1 MTSRTGGRQWYS
13 WAMIV
18 APSLTIFAGRRFRR
32 LAAAAVAAA
41 FLAGAGAG
49 RAAED
54 TEATPDAAQIEGW
67 IEQLAAPQFAQRE
80 AATRSLVAAGR
91 PAIEP
96 VVAAIRRGDL
106 EVSSRAVE
114 ILRELL
120 AAEDTDVAKAAEAAL
135 EAIAE
140 GADGSVASLAEATLD
155 FHTLGLAEAARE
167 RLAMLGATITEG
179 FLPSGQRGLQVL
191 LNASWTGT
199 TEDLRLLARLRG
211 VAQVGVHGVRLDEA
225 GLAVLG
231 RLRGVE
237 QLQLYGTGAS
247 DAAVAALQQKLP
259 GTKVDVRKGGKLGVA
274 GMPAMG
280 PCTITH
286 VQDGSA
292 AARAGL
298 QIGDVVQRIDG
309 TPVANFDAL
318 TELVGR
324 RGPGD
329 KIEME
334 VDRGGQPGIE
344 PQQLKLTVELG
355 GWD

>member
-1 MTSRTGGRQWYS
+1 MT
-13 WAMIV
+13 V
-18 APSLTIFAGRRFRR
+18 APFRTVFAGRRFGKLPAAAM
-32 LAAAAVAAA
+32 LAAV
-41 FLAGAGAG
+41 LVGGLPPG
-49 RAAED
+49 GAAED
-54 TEATPDAAQIEGW
+54 ASSPLDAAQIDGW
-67 IEQLAAPQFAQRE
+67 IEQLSAPQFAQRE

-96 VVAAIRRGDL
+96 VAAAIRRGDL

-120 AAEDTDVAKAAEAAL
+120 AADDTDLAKAAEAAL

-140 GADGSVASLAEATLD
+140 GEDGTVASLAEATLD

-167 RLAMLGATITEG
+167 RLEMLGATITEG
-179 FLPSGQRGLQVL
+179 FLPSSGQRGMHVL

-199 TEDLRLLARLRG
+199 TEDLRLLPRLRG
-211 VAQVGVHGVRLDEA
+211 VAHVGVHGVRLDEA

-231 RLRGVE
+231 RLRGIEVV
-237 QLQLYGTGAS
+237 QLYGTGAS

-309 TPVANFDAL
+309 KPVPNFDAL

-324 RGPGD
+324 HGPGE

-344 PQQLKLTVELG
+344 PQRLKLTVELG

>member
-199 TEDLRLLARLRG
+199 AEDLRLLARLRG

>member
-1 MTSRTGGRQWYS
+1 MT
-13 WAMIV
+13 A
-18 APSLTIFAGRRFRR
+18 APFLTVFAGRRFGSVP
-32 LAAAAVAAA
+32 AAVVAVVAALA
-41 FLAGAGAG
+41 LAGGGPPAGA
-49 RAAED
+49 AEVPD
-54 TEATPDAAQIEGW
+54 SPPDAAQIDGW
-67 IEQLAAPQFAQRE
+67 IEQLAAPQFSQRE

-91 PAIEP
+91 PVIEP
-96 VVAAIRRGDL
+96 VSAAIRRGDL

-114 ILRELL
+114 ILRDLL
-120 AAEDTDVAKAAEAAL
+120 AAEDTEVAKAAEAAL

-140 GADGSVASLAEATLD
+140 GEDGSVAALAEATLD

-167 RLAMLGATITEG
+167 RLEMLGATITEG

-237 QLQLYGTGAS
+237 QVQLYGTGAS
-247 DAAVAALQQKLP
+247 DAAVAALAQKLP
-259 GTKVDVRKGGKLGVA
+259 GSKVDVRKGGKLGVA

-309 TPVANFDAL
+309 TPVGNFDAL

-324 RGPGD
+324 RGPGE

-334 VDRGGQPGIE
+334 VDRGGQPGVE
-344 PQQLKLTVELG
+344 PQRLKLTVELG